1 MEHIKSQSQGLVT
14 TDRDHGHEETDIN
27 VKAIIGFLVVLA
39 IFAVLTHVA
48 LWGMYIYLDR
58 VAEKRNEGVT
68 TPIQEQVEAARR
80 PQAPERK
87 SAQAGQLGIRQAET
101 ARDTLERLQAV
112 FPTPRLQDDAVRD
125 MNMMR
130 SAEDKLLN
138 HYSWIDK
145 NTGAVR
151 IPVSRAME
159 VLAERGLPTIPGETP
174 AKAARPAATPAA
186 PAQRQ

>member
-39 IFAVLTHVA
+39 LFAVLTHVA

-80 PQAPERK
+80 PQVPERK
-87 SAQAGQLGIRQAET
+87 SAQGGQLGIRRAET
-101 ARDTLERLQAV
+101 ARDTLDRLQAV

-125 MNMMR
+125 LNMMR
-130 SAEDKLLN
+130 NAEDKLLN

-145 NTGAVR
+145 NSGAVR
-151 IPVSRAME
+151 IPVSRAIV
-159 VLAERGLPTIPGETP
+159 VLAERGLPTVPGETP
-174 AKAARPAATPAA
+174 AKAGTRPAAA
-186 PAQRQ
+186 PAPRQ